1 LDKFGKS
8 FGKVLCAL
16 GKFRQNYKMAL
27 KGQSTLAGSERAQNI
42 EK

>member
-1 LDKFGKS
+1 MFIE
-8 FGKVLCAL
+8 
-16 GKFRQNYKMAL
+16 KFRQNYKIAL